1 MLCAVETWVSA
12 DFEKCAYGG
21 GMSHSS
27 VFWRKQLNA
36 SEDYFCEWYGQ
47 E

>member
-1 MLCAVETWVSA
+1 MLCAVETLVSA
-12 DFEKCAYGG
+12 VLEKYAYGG
-21 GMSHSS
+21 GKSHSS

-36 SEDYFCEWYGQ
+36 SEDYFCKWYGQ